1 MISED
6 AASSAYADLLAKK
19 EKIRARMAELSSNG
33 NDDVQVLPGTK
44 EVHWDNVMKEMVR
57 VIVVR
62 LPSLVICSDSNPR
75 FAGPI
80 VHTEMVSGR
89 FPEREA
95 TTHRQCEEV
104 NQSC

>member
-1 MISED
+1 MLSED
-6 AASSAYADLLAKK
+6 VASSAYADLLAKK

-57 VIVVR
+57 PYMFA
-62 LPSLVICSDSNPR
+62 LTHLVSSSDSNLS
-75 FAGPI
+75 FTLAD
-80 VHTEMVSGR
+80 TEMVSRR

-95 TTHRQCEEV
+95 TTHSQCEEV
-104 NQSC
+104 DQSG